1 MNALDDAPLTYEG
14 HWDDSPPA
22 ELVQAI
28 TTFLE
33 VDSPPI
39 KRQAARVR
47 ARAAVTGYI
56 RDHRADGVPFP
67 RSMAVVRVAFRRAM
81 AGAQAAFQ
89 RALADTHAGTIDHL
103 PASARM
109 LREEVVRWALHA
121 DTRGM
126 DPRYGTMSTAPIPA
140 VEGLPRV

>member
-1 MNALDDAPLTYEG
+1 VNALDDAPLTYES

-28 TTFLE
+28 TTYLE
-33 VDSPPI
+33 VDSPPTR
-39 KRQAARVR
+39 RQAARVQ
-47 ARAAVTGYI
+47 ARAAVTGFM
-56 RDHRADGVPFP
+56 RRHRADGAPSP
-67 RSMAVVRVAFRRAM
+67 RSMAVVRAAFRRAM
-81 AGAQAAFQ
+81 TGAQAAFQ
-89 RALADTHAGTIDHL
+89 HALADTHAGTIDHL

-121 DTRGM
+121 EAPVLASG
-126 DPRYGTMSTAPIPA
+126 YAKMSAAPLPA